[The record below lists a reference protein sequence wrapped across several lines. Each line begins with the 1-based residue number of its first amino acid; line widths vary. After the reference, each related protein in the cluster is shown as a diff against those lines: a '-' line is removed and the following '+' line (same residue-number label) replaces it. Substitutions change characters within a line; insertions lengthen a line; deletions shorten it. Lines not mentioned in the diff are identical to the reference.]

1 MSDTKIEEIAASNQQ
16 HKEKSLKEQE
26 TKLSNDCNTTELERT
41 QESHGDQE
49 AFLANLGQL
58 DICEIQKIAETIETL
73 HENEDQA
80 RDTNSSSLPQP
91 TCKAFPPLGRGN
103 AFGVWL

>member
-1 MSDTKIEEIAASNQQ
+1 MIQRLKKFATINQQ

-41 QESHGDQE
+41 QVSHGDKE

-58 DICEIQKIAETIETL
+58 DICETQKIAETIETL

-80 RDTNSSSLPQP
+80 RDEQFQFVSADMQCVP
-91 TCKAFPPLGRGN
+91 TSWKR
-103 AFGVWL
+103 